1 MERFRKIFSNT
12 GGLNIAEPVRF
23 PGRAACI
30 CQPPVIFYL
39 KLEHS
44 LSLLTVRRFE
54 KKLIS
59 ALNRFSTRPLAPS
72 FPRRQSSTE
81 LDQNMLECSMTNVC
95 L

>member
-30 CQPPVIFYL
+30 CKPPVIFYL

-54 KKLIS
+54 KKIYIS
-59 ALNRFSTRPLAPS
+59 LEPLFHAAFGAFISPAAI
-72 FPRRQSSTE
+72 F
-81 LDQNMLECSMTNVC
+81 D
-95 L
+95 